1 MLCHSYGLNEQFIN
15 YDVVVSKVLSGIY
28 NGVTTAEL
36 DNLVAETCAYM
47 NIVHPDYSKLAA
59 RVAISNLHKK
69 TSASFLEVTQALNS
83 LKDKAG
89 RDASLVAEDVF
100 EIIQKNIE
108 RIQAR
113 LDYQRDFSYD
123 YFGFRTLE
131 RAYLIK
137 DGGKILER
145 P

>member
-1 MLCHSYGLNEQFIN
+1 
-15 YDVVVSKVLSGIY
+15 
-28 NGVTTAEL
+28 
-36 DNLVAETCAYM
+36 M

-69 TSASFLEVTQALNS
+69 TSSSFLEVTQALNS

-108 RIQAR
+108 RIQER

>member
-1 MLCHSYGLNEQFIN
+1 
-15 YDVVVSKVLSGIY
+15 
-28 NGVTTAEL
+28 
-36 DNLVAETCAYM
+36 M

>member
-1 MLCHSYGLNEQFIN
+1 M
-15 YDVVVSKVLSGIY
+15 VSFRIQILTCLITGI
-28 NGVTTAEL
+28 GVTTAEL

>member
-1 MLCHSYGLNEQFIN
+1 M
-15 YDVVVSKVLSGIY
+15 VSFRIQILTCLITGI
-28 NGVTTAEL
+28 GVTTAEL

-69 TSASFLEVTQALNS
+69 TSSSFLEVTQALNS

>member
-1 MLCHSYGLNEQFIN
+1 
-15 YDVVVSKVLSGIY
+15 
-28 NGVTTAEL
+28 
-36 DNLVAETCAYM
+36 M

-108 RIQAR
+108 RIQER